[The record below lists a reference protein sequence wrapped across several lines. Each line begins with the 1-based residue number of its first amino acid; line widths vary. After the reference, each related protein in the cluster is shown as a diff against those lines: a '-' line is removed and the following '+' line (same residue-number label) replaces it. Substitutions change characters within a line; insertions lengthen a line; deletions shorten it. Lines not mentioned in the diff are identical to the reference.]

1 VKRDWK
7 VAHLGVIVK
16 DLEGASQFA
25 EATGLGKLR
34 TLDVKDKGKIV
45 GHMHILDIGGLSIEL
60 FPDMPKQMLVS
71 KSLKRT
77 MEGLHHISYE
87 VKDLEKEV
95 KKLVRGG
102 ANLLFKKD
110 VENGVTMKRGKIAF
124 LDATPIGGM
133 LIELEQID
141 E

>member
-1 VKRDWK
+1 LKKDWK
-7 VAHLGVIVK
+7 VEHLGVIVK
-16 DLEGASQFA
+16 DLEAASRFA

-34 TLDVKDKGKIV
+34 TLAVKDKGKVI
-45 GHMHILDIGGLSIEL
+45 GHMHFLDIGGLSIEL
-60 FPDMPKQMLVS
+60 FPDMPEQMLVS

-77 MEGLHHISYE
+77 MEGLHHISFQ
-87 VKDLEKEV
+87 VKELEKEV
-95 KKLVRGG
+95 KALTRGG
-102 ANLLFKKD
+102 AKLLYKKD

>member
-1 VKRDWK
+1 MKKDWK

-16 DLEGASQFA
+16 DLENASRFA

-34 TLDVKDKGKIV
+34 ILDVKDKGKVI
-45 GHMHILDIGGLSIEL
+45 GHMHFLDIGGLSIEL
-60 FPDMPKQMLVS
+60 FADMPEQMLVS
-71 KSLKRT
+71 KSLKQT
-77 MEGLHHISYE
+77 MEGLHHISFK

-95 KKLVRGG
+95 KALTAGG
-102 ANLLFKKD
+102 AKLLFKKD

-124 LDATPIGGM
+124 LDTTPIGGM